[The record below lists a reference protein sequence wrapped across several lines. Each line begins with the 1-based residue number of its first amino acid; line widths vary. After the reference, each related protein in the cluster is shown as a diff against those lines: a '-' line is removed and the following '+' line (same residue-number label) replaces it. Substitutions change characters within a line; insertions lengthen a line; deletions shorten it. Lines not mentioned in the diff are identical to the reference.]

1 MFDYLITEAK
11 SKHAYNLRPYL
22 ETHDI
27 VNHVEGFSHIRS
39 SYNHFPPIRIKTKP
53 CLFILKNKYPPEQ
66 PDFSFTLRK
75 HPVEILEEQVS
86 TSITEVDFEFINL
99 SNSEGSLPANSTEI
113 PILIE
118 KLEE

>member
-1 MFDYLITEAK
+1 
-11 SKHAYNLRPYL
+11 
-22 ETHDI
+22 
-27 VNHVEGFSHIRS
+27 
-39 SYNHFPPIRIKTKP
+39 
-53 CLFILKNKYPPEQ
+53 
-66 PDFSFTLRK
+66 LRK